1 MREINEV
8 IETLEKKPKTNKNK
22 VKTKSNVI

>member
-8 IETLEKKPKTNKNK
+8 IETLENEFGAEITKKK
-22 VKTKSNVI
+22 VKKV